1 MQCIVCYEP
10 LVGKIFQCLLGSHNV
25 CESCCENIRLSGKN
39 ACPIDR
45 TPGGFI
51 PNPRLEKEIAL
62 LTQKCVN
69 DGCEQKVLPW
79 TMEAHLETCEFAN
92 FQCPLCHSMVIS
104 DNESDDAEATSPS
117 TTSSS
122 SSSSSSSSA
131 SPTSQRAATGCFF
144 ERHLRV
150 ACVERFVPTQLVSG
164 GMRLTQGQSSFHRQ
178 DPMHFVLFKS
188 LPGLPSS
195 SPPILYEFSAICL
208 RNIQGTGRKSMKVT
222 FSSGGSEEAEIRLQ
236 PSLQRASGVI
246 ETTAAAASNSMPNAI
261 SNDAYIPNLMESAAR
276 NPGGDAASVAS
287 SSSTP
292 IAPSNHSS
300 GGASSSPQRL
310 TFTLSVSP
318 TRPSAPRPGHIE
330 PFSNGSGS
338 NSSGSVASS
347 AVTSLQ
353 FSSPVRLS
361 MTNSAASPSAQA
373 PIALVPSS
381 LSAALANHAP
391 PLPPPRSVRDRGDVC
406 STIVQVPCWRRA
418 KPTTTVPAAF
428 LALPSANT
436 TLALIGAFNVGDL
449 LDSLD
454 TRNVWCEAQVRF
466 TQRSIHANF
475 NCWLQNST
483 LIFSFRLLDIHL
495 AGGGDQGRSNLSAL
509 PLLERQVGYLG
520 ARRVG
525 KDCAASHAHDW
536 AQYQPQQSVRQ
547 PKR

>member
-1 MQCIVCYEP
+1 MGAPDVDAPAARRPRTTPRAPESPFVRDHAGQIEFQKKVHESDMQCIVCYEP

-62 LTQKCVN
+62 LTQICVN
-69 DGCEQKVLPW
+69 EGCPQKVLPW
-79 TMEAHLETCEFAN
+79 TMETHLETCEFTN
-92 FQCPLCHSMVIS
+92 FKCPLCHSMVIS
-104 DNESDDAEATSPS
+104 DSESDDAEAASPS
-117 TTSSS
+117 TTSSA
-122 SSSSSSSSA
+122 SSSSSA
-131 SPTSQRAATGCFF
+131 SPSSHRAATGCFF

-150 ACVERFVPTQLVSG
+150 ACIERFVPTQLVSG
-164 GMRLTQGQSSFHRQ
+164 GMRLTQGQSNFHRQ

-195 SPPILYEFSAICL
+195 NPPILYEFSAICL
-208 RNIQGTGRKSMKVT
+208 RKSQGTGRKSMKVT
-222 FSSGGSEEAEIRLQ
+222 FSSGGGGGSGEVETGLQ
-236 PSLQRASGVI
+236 LASGVI
-246 ETTAAAASNSMPNAI
+246 ETTTAAASNSMPNLI
-261 SNDAYIPNLMESAAR
+261 SNDAYIPNLIEAAAR
-276 NPGGDAASVAS
+276 NPGGDAASAS

-292 IAPSNHSS
+292 IAMSNLSS
-300 GGASSSPQRL
+300 SSTSSGASSSPQRL

-330 PFSNGSGS
+330 PFSSGSSSS

-347 AVTSLQ
+347 AVTSLR

-391 PLPPPRSVRDRGDVC
+391 PLPPPRSLRDRGDVC

-418 KPTTTVPAAF
+418 KPTSTVPAAF

-466 TQRSIHANF
+466 TQRSI
-475 NCWLQNST
+475 
-483 LIFSFRLLDIHL
+483 
-495 AGGGDQGRSNLSAL
+495 
-509 PLLERQVGYLG
+509 
-520 ARRVG
+520 
-525 KDCAASHAHDW
+525 
-536 AQYQPQQSVRQ
+536 QSCEL
-547 PKR
+547 